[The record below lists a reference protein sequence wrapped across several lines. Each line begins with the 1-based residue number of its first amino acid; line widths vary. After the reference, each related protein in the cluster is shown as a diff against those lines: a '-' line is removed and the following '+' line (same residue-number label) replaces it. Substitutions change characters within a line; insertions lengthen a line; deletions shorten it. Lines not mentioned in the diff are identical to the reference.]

1 MWRRKIGQVCQFS
14 SFEIIVIAITRN
26 YGFVFSKIGRLYVM
40 TINGYDILFLFAF
53 DIDRIISL

>member
-1 MWRRKIGQVCQFS
+1 MEGRLARFA
-14 SFEIIVIAITRN
+14 SFLFVIIVITITRN